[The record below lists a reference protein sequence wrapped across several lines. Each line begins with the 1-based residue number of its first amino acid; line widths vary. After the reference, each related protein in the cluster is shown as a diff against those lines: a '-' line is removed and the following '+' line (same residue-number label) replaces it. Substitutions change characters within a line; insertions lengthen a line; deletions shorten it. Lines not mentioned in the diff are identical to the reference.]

1 MKAREKLVNLTGLW
15 LVHGV
20 LSTAL
25 MFFVNGSYGF
35 WSIVM
40 SAIGLLIGSTI
51 TVLIGRALVNKNGFV
66 RGFVALISGI
76 VSVLGVLAIGKVFL
90 LFFATWSFSLFW
102 PVLML
107 SVLIG
112 MNVHSLRVLFSRD
125 VRRYFR

>member
-20 LSTAL
+20 LTSAV

-35 WSIVM
+35 FSIM
-40 SAIGLLIGSTI
+40 LSGLGLLIGLGI
-51 TVLIGRALVNKNGFV
+51 TVVIGRALVNKNGFV
-66 RGFVALISGI
+66 RGFVSLLAGL
-76 VSVLGVLAIGKVFL
+76 VSVLGVIALGKLGL

-102 PVLML
+102 PALML
-107 SVLIG
+107 SVMIA